1 MKILW
6 RRMFMSVKTNYVKN
20 GKEYYRVTVTVG
32 RDANGKLIRK
42 EFYGKTKKEAE
53 AKKR

>member
-1 MKILW
+1 MAK
-6 RRMFMSVKTNYVKN
+6 RSNYVKN
-20 GKEYYRVTVTVG
+20 GKGYYRVTVTVG

-53 AKKR
+53 AKKRGISP